1 MGEILSMTRL
11 NKIKNAPK
19 YNTALRSIYAIQRR
33 ISSFKGIHRAIHK
46 KKILDTL
53 KIIEKEKGTLSKS
66 LKKQCDDYAIKTLG
80 SIEYAPELYVYT
92 VLNGNFKEGWI
103 PATYY
108 TDQVRNLDG
117 VFGLQ
122 GDMKALSNRVLV
134 TDKLPDLLYIQNEI
148 FIEPKSYKVISDED
162 VIGILFKESDKVIFK
177 SNNSMRGIGI
187 KIYDKHKF
195 NLQVVKDNSG
205 VFQKIINQ
213 HSFFDNIFPHPGATI
228 RITTALDSNGN
239 ATVRGA
245 SLRLGRSYNNTES
258 THVKSSDAIKVAIDL
273 ETSMLFNTGYLA
285 DMSSTHVHPDT
296 GVSFSNLVV
305 PAFKEACVIVEEL
318 HQRYPF
324 VRCIGWDISI
334 NKENKIEIMEWNTD
348 NNGIGFHEAMSG
360 PCFKDFLK
368 NADEN
373 T

>member
-1 MGEILSMTRL
+1 MNTI
-11 NKIKNAPK
+11 NKIISTPK
-19 YNTALRSIYAIQRR
+19 YDMPLKGLYTIQKR
-33 ISSFKGIHRAIHK
+33 ISSFKGIHRTIHK
-46 KKILDTL
+46 KKKLRTL
-53 KIIEKEKGTLSKS
+53 KVIQKEKGPLSES

-80 SIEYAPELYVYT
+80 SIKYAPELYVYT
-92 VLNGNFKEGWI
+92 ALNGKFKEGWI
-103 PATYY
+103 PETYY

-117 VFGLQ
+117 VFGFQ
-122 GDMKALSNRVLV
+122 DDMKALSNRVLD

-148 FIEPKSYKVISDED
+148 FIEPKGYKVISDNN
-162 VIGILFKESDKVIFK
+162 VINILFKESDKVIFK
-177 SNNSMRGIGI
+177 SNNSMQGIGI
-187 KIYDKHKF
+187 KIYDKHLF
-195 NLQVVKDNSG
+195 DLQVVKGNSG

-228 RITTALDSNGN
+228 RITTALDFEGN
-239 ATVRGA
+239 STVRGA
-245 SLRLGRSYNNTES
+245 YLRLGRSHNDIES

-273 ETSMLFNTGYLA
+273 ETSKLFNTGYLA

-296 GVSFSNLVV
+296 GVSFRNLVV
-305 PAFKEACVIVEEL
+305 PAFEEACVIVEQL

-334 NKENKIEIMEWNTD
+334 NREEQIEIMEWNTG
-348 NNGIGFHEAMSG
+348 NNAISFHEAMNG

-368 NADEN
+368 STDKN